1 MGQLKSMVA
10 DATAAA
16 SGVGSSLNAA
26 AASASRSIGLD
37 VGFGGRTG
45 RGGGVASSTAG
56 EAAVFG
62 GRTGAGTVKTLPQWG
77 HFPLLPANS
86 SLTLT
91 TFLQFEQRNLIAMI
105 VGVR

>member
-1 MGQLKSMVA
+1 MGQLKSMVV

-16 SGVGSSLNAA
+16 SGGGSSLSAA
-26 AASASRSIGLD
+26 AASASRSIGPD
-37 VGFGGRTG
+37 VGFGGRRG
-45 RGGGVASSTAG
+45 RGGGAAGLTAG

-62 GRTGAGTVKTLPQWG
+62 GRTGAGTVKTLAQWG

-91 TFLQFEQRNLIAMI
+91 TFLQLGQRNLIAMI